1 MLFEFATPE
10 AIKSVTQRALASSW
24 DQLAAGR
31 AFPAFTEF
39 KPEASSHDPKQLV
52 VWNIEGAGRLLK
64 FRALYQGE
72 NVAEVFN
79 SSWAG
84 KTMEQVVPM
93 SLRRISLDAAK
104 ECAAS
109 GCIVYAIFSTVG
121 ANGQRIDCERLLL
134 PFGRDGKVEQILGA
148 LQLKSVQ
155 GAVRRT
161 KVLGNFQLQA
171 DVLFSGKIA
180 SSLTNANPA
189 PTERET
195 PATAPGVNPV
205 ADSQLGMSNG
215 TSALI
220 SRAGVAVGEHRRRS
234 PRRNTLRAARISFDR
249 ESMTCTVR
257 NISAT
262 GASIEGANL
271 TRTPDHF
278 VLVLEM
284 ESAAR
289 SCKVVWRSKT
299 RMGVSFG

>member
-1 MLFEFATPE
+1 MLFKFATPE
-10 AIKSVTQRALASSW
+10 AIKSVTQRALASYW
-24 DQLAAGR
+24 DHLAAGR
-31 AFPAFTEF
+31 AFPAFREF

-93 SLRRISLDAAK
+93 SLRRITLDAAK
-104 ECAAS
+104 QCAAS
-109 GCIVYAIFSTVG
+109 GCLIYAIFSTVD
-121 ANGQRIDCERLLL
+121 ANDQRIDCERLLL
-134 PFGRDGKVEQILGA
+134 PFGRDGKVEQLLGS
-148 LQLKSVQ
+148 LQLKSTQ
-155 GAVRRT
+155 GMVRRT
-161 KVLGNFQLQA
+161 KVLGDFQLQA

-180 SSLTNANPA
+180 SGFTKANPA
-189 PTERET
+189 PTAREA
-195 PATAPGVNPV
+195 PAT
-205 ADSQLGMSNG
+205 L
-215 TSALI
+215 
-220 SRAGVAVGEHRRRS
+220 RAGGAVGEHRRI
-234 PRRNTLRAARISFDR
+234 PRRNTMRAARISFDR

-271 TRTPDHF
+271 ARTPDHF
-278 VLVLEM
+278 VLVMEM

-289 SCKVVWRSKT
+289 SCKVVWRANT
-299 RMGVSFG
+299 RIGVQFS

>member
-39 KPEASSHDPKQLV
+39 KPEASSHDPREVV
-52 VWNIEGAGRLLK
+52 VWKIEGAGRLLK

-93 SLRRISLDAAK
+93 CLRRISLDAAK

-109 GCIVYAIFSTVG
+109 GCIVYAIVSTVG

-134 PFGRDGKVEQILGA
+134 PFGRDGKVEQILGS
-148 LQLKSVQ
+148 LQLKSVR

-161 KVLGNFQLQA
+161 KDLGNFQLQA

-180 SSLTNANPA
+180 SSFTNENPA
-189 PTERET
+189 PTARET
-195 PATAPGVNPV
+195 PPTAPGVNPV
-205 ADSQLGMSNG
+205 ADGQLGMSNG
-215 TSALI
+215 TPALI
-220 SRAGVAVGEHRRRS
+220 SPGVAVGEHRRRS

>member
-1 MLFEFATPE
+1 MLFKFATPE
-10 AIKSVTQRALASSW
+10 AIKSVTQRALASYW

-31 AFPAFTEF
+31 AFPTFTEF

-93 SLRRISLDAAK
+93 SLRRITLDAAK

-109 GCIVYAIFSTVG
+109 GCLIYAIFSTVD
-121 ANGQRIDCERLLL
+121 ANDQRIDCERLLL
-134 PFGRDGKVEQILGA
+134 PFGRDGKVEQLLGS
-148 LQLKSVQ
+148 LQLKSTQ
-155 GAVRRT
+155 GVVRRT
-161 KVLGNFQLQA
+161 KVLGDFQLQA

-180 SSLTNANPA
+180 SGFTKANPA
-189 PTERET
+189 PTARDT
-195 PATAPGVNPV
+195 PAT
-205 ADSQLGMSNG
+205 L
-215 TSALI
+215 
-220 SRAGVAVGEHRRRS
+220 RAGGGVGEHRRI
-234 PRRNTLRAARISFDR
+234 PRRNTMRAARISFDR

-271 TRTPDHF
+271 ARTPDHF
-278 VLVLEM
+278 VLVMEM

-289 SCKVVWRSKT
+289 SCKVVWRANT
-299 RMGVSFG
+299 RIGVQFS